1 MAAKAKAPQVKPPR
15 TIAQLEAELVK
26 RTIERDDALARVAKV
41 AAERDEALEQQ
52 TATAE
57 VLGVINSSPGNLVP
71 VGDAML
77 ERATRLCEA
86 ASGILWT
93 YDGSRFRAAA
103 VHGASREY
111 VEWLHSLPDPVPSPS
126 LARIASGERIVRDDD
141 IAAAPGTVSYA
152 HTLAGMRTGFL
163 VALRKEDALVG
174 AIRIFRQDPSPFSDK
189 HIALVENFAAQ
200 AVIAMENAR
209 LITETREALE
219 QQTATAEV
227 LQVINSSP
235 GDLAPVFDTMLE
247 KAMALCGI
255 THGSLQTYDGEQ
267 FRAVAVRG
275 HPEPLAA
282 LLRQGYRLP
291 AGHPTLRL
299 LEGDRFV
306 QIPDLTHVAP
316 ELGPVVRTAVEA
328 GTRTLLC
335 IPLRK
340 DDVLVGKIVAV
351 RGEVRPFSV
360 KEIALLENFA
370 AQAVIAMENARLIT
384 ETREALEQQTAT
396 AEVLGVIN
404 SSPGELA
411 PVFDAMLAKATRLCE
426 AEHGLLTTYDGASF
440 RGVAAIGFPM
450 AAAQALSRM
459 GHPPPKTLLGRV
471 ERTKQTVQT
480 ADISSDPSYEAVF
493 AINPWLRRIRTGL
506 VVPLL
511 KERELIGSFN
521 IFREDVRPFTD
532 KQIALLQ
539 NFAAQAVI
547 AMENARLIDELRER
561 TDAAE
566 TARVE
571 AEAANEA
578 KSTFLA
584 TMSHEIRTPM
594 NGVLGMMEVLERQG
608 LGDDQLP
615 LVATMRD
622 SAQALLRIIDDVL
635 DFSKIEAGRLELE
648 ETAL

>member
-52 TATAE
+52 TATVE

-71 VGDAML
+71 VWDAML

-93 YDGSRFRAAA
+93 YDGGRFRAAA

-235 GDLAPVFDTMLE
+235 GDLAPVFEAMLE
-247 KAMALCGI
+247 KAMRLCTAAFGYLMTFDGKRFQPVAHCGLPAPFADYLPQRDAPGSSNSYAQILGDAPYVHVADLREGEAYHTSPLRQALVDLGGARSSI
-255 THGSLQTYDGEQ
+255 LVALRREEVLLGSL
-267 FRAVAVRG
+267 VI
-275 HPEPLAA
+275 
-282 LLRQGYRLP
+282 YR
-291 AGHPTLRL
+291 
-299 LEGDRFV
+299 
-306 QIPDLTHVAP
+306 
-316 ELGPVVRTAVEA
+316 
-328 GTRTLLC
+328 
-335 IPLRK
+335 
-340 DDVLVGKIVAV
+340 
-351 RGEVRPFSV
+351 
-360 KEIALLENFA
+360 
-370 AQAVIAMENARLIT
+370 
-384 ETREALEQQTAT
+384 RE
-396 AEVLGVIN
+396 
-404 SSPGELA
+404 
-411 PVFDAMLAKATRLCE
+411 
-426 AEHGLLTTYDGASF
+426 
-440 RGVAAIGFPM
+440 
-450 AAAQALSRM
+450 
-459 GHPPPKTLLGRV
+459 
-471 ERTKQTVQT
+471 
-480 ADISSDPSYEAVF
+480 
-493 AINPWLRRIRTGL
+493 
-506 VVPLL
+506 
-511 KERELIGSFN
+511 
-521 IFREDVRPFTD
+521 VRPFTD

-547 AMENARLIDELRER
+547 AMENARLLTETREALEQQ
-561 TDAAE
+561 TATAE
-566 TARVE
+566 
-571 AEAANEA
+571 
-578 KSTFLA
+578 
-584 TMSHEIRTPM
+584 
-594 NGVLGMMEVLERQG
+594 VLGV
-608 LGDDQLP
+608 
-615 LVATMRD
+615 
-622 SAQALLRIIDDVL
+622 IN
-635 DFSKIEAGRLELE
+635 
-648 ETAL
+648 